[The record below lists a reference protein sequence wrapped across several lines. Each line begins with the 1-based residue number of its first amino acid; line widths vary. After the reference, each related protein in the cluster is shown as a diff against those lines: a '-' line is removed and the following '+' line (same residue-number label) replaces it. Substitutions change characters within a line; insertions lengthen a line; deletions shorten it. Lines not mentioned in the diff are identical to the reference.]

1 MGFQSFQM
9 LYKEKVKDNHCMGK
23 LETTTKTNT
32 ECKQSCKNSNEFQET
47 WENTDSTVLI
57 PKGVLCRVRVSYSR
71 FQESQGPKKC
81 DGVYGKVAKDL
92 FLMIGALWSIVTK

>member
-1 MGFQSFQM
+1 M

-47 WENTDSTVLI
+47 WENTDSTAL
-57 PKGVLCRVRVSYSR
+57 RVSSVVFMCLTPGSR
-71 FQESQGPKKC
+71 NPRGQRSVMVFMERLQKIC
-81 DGVYGKVAKDL
+81 
-92 FLMIGALWSIVTK
+92 FL